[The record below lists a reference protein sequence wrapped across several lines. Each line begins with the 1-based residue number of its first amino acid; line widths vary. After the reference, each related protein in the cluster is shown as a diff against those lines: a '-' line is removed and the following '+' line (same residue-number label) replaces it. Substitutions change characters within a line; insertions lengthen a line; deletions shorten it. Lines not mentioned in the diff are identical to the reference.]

1 MRKISIPPIKNYK
14 TTDGT
19 VVDVEAI
26 LTASFEDIGEAA
38 SQIPPYLGYFSHQKG
53 LMRQMWVNGEHRVKE
68 AEAKA
73 YFALKNGEF
82 ISKGYGEKMTE
93 AAVEH
98 AVALDPAVIKAVEDL
113 AIARKNYEWIQ
124 GQIEALQAKLDLVR
138 SSETTRRLEHE
149 PERKGTTV

>member
-1 MRKISIPPIKNYK
+1 MRKVSVPPIKSYK

-19 VVDVEAI
+19 VVDIEAI
-26 LTASFEDIGEAA
+26 LTAPYEDIGEAA
-38 SQIPPYLGYFSHQKG
+38 AQIPPVLGYFSHQKG
-53 LMRQMWVNGEHRVKE
+53 LMRAAWINGEHRVKE
-68 AEAKA
+68 AEAAA

-82 ISKGYGEKMTE
+82 ISRGFGEKMTE

-98 AVALDPAVIKAVEDL
+98 AVDIDPGVIKAVENL
-113 AIARKNYEWIQ
+113 ATARKNYEWIQ

-149 PERKGTTV
+149 PERKGTIV

>member
-1 MRKISIPPIKNYK
+1 MRKLSIPVIKNYK

-38 SQIPPYLGYFSHQKG
+38 SQIPPYLGYFSYQKG
-53 LMRQMWVNGEHRVKE
+53 LMRQMWINGEHRVKE

-82 ISKGYGEKMTE
+82 ISKGFGEKMTE
-93 AAVEH
+93 SAVEH
-98 AVALDPAVIKAVEDL
+98 AVDIDPNVIKAVEEL

-124 GQIEALQAKLDLVR
+124 GQIDALQAKLDLVR